1 MKFTDKLHQ
10 AVSQQNTVLCI
21 GLDPEP
27 ARIPEFIR
35 RRHSTVASAVTDFC
49 SMVIEATK
57 DLCVAYKPNLAFF
70 ESLGSDGLR
79 SFEHILHRI
88 PESSVTIADAKRGDI
103 GNTASKYAEAF
114 FKHWKCDSITL
125 SPLMGF
131 ETIDPFT
138 TDRSKGVFVLTLTS
152 NPGASDFMLKPFAG
166 YELMAEFIAY
176 ELEKRDSISEGHI
189 GMVVGATRPELLKK
203 VIRHHPSAT
212 LLIPGVGAQGG
223 NVDELGLALES
234 HNGVPLINVGRAI
247 LYASDT
253 RTDEEFKHMIT
264 GKTLDY
270 VDALSAVTG
279 TIRTNLSI

>member
-1 MKFTDKLHQ
+1 MIFTEKLHQ
-10 AVSQQNTVLCI
+10 AVSKQNTVLCI

-35 RRHSTVASAVTDFC
+35 RRHTTVAYAVTDFC
-49 SMVIEATK
+49 SMVVDATK

-79 SFEHILHRI
+79 SFEHILQRI
-88 PESSVTIADAKRGDI
+88 PESSVIIADAKRGDI

-114 FKHWKCDSITL
+114 FRQWKCDSITL

-131 ETIDPFT
+131 ETVDPFT

-166 YELMAEFIAY
+166 FELMAEYIAY
-176 ELEKRDSISEGHI
+176 ELGKRDSISNGHI
-189 GMVVGATRPELLKK
+189 GMVVGATRPALLKK
-203 VIRHHPSAT
+203 VIRHYSSAT

-223 NVDELGLALES
+223 NVEELGLALES
-234 HNGVPLINVGRAI
+234 HYGVPLVNVSRAI
-247 LYASDT
+247 LYASDS
-253 RTDEEFKHMIT
+253 RTDEEFKHMIA
-264 GKTLDY
+264 GKTLEY
-270 VDALSAVTG
+270 VHTLAAVTRSV
-279 TIRTNLSI
+279 RTNLPI